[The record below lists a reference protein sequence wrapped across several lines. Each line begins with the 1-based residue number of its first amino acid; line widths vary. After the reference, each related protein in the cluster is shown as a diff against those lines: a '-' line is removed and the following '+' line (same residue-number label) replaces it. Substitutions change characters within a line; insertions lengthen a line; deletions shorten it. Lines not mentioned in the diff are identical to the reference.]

1 MGVMYKN
8 GLFFLFLGLLALGFW
23 FSADFK
29 TIVAGIAVFLFGM
42 LSLQKGFSFFTG
54 GILERILRTVTDN
67 LFKRLLFGITTTT
80 LMQSS
85 SLLSVLVISFISAGL
100 LDLAA
105 GIGIIFGANLGT
117 TTGAWLVAGFGLK
130 VNISAYAMPLMVFG
144 VLLQLTKQKN
154 FQGVGHILLGLG
166 FLFLGIQYMK
176 DGFDAFK
183 QDIDLSQYAMS
194 GIQGLLT
201 YVLVGI
207 VVTVIIQASGATM
220 VLIITALA
228 SQQITYENALALAIG
243 SNVGTTI
250 TAVLGAFSANIKGKR
265 LAGAHVI
272 FNVFTGLLAIG
283 LLDYFVLAV
292 DGLCQQVGIADD
304 DYTLKLAMFHS
315 VFNLAG
321 VILMLPFTNPMAMF
335 LEQTMREKKA
345 AVEQPR
351 FLTASALQFPDTAV
365 KSVHQETEHLFEN
378 ATHIILKVIGLHRRD
393 VYSDLDLNGV
403 IDKYR
408 TIKDYDIDDAY
419 ERNIKG
425 LYSAIIEFVSQA
437 RFTWEMKQSG
447 RLYWLREAN
456 LELVEAV
463 KGVKHLQKNLLKHHR
478 SYNRYLFQEY
488 HRIRYQ
494 IAMVIRELENVRG
507 NEMVDEL
514 PLLSL
519 DMLKGKIKDQRQT
532 AIEVIESLIREH
544 KISAEAGTSLLND
557 NAYVYDIQSNL
568 LHMAETLFIN
578 YTTDSSKVEQE
589 LTLTDA
595 ELLEVINPK
604 SAINYEQN

>member
-1 MGVMYKN
+1 MIRN
-8 GLFFLFLGLLALGFW
+8 GLFFSFLGLLALGFW

-29 TIVAGIAVFLFGM
+29 TIVAGIAIFLFGM
-42 LSLQKGFSFFTG
+42 LSLQQGFKYFTG
-54 GILERILRTVTDN
+54 GILENILRGVTDN
-67 LFKRLLFGITTTT
+67 LLKRLLFGITTTT

-105 GIGIIFGANLGT
+105 GIGIIYGANLGT

-130 VNISAYAMPLMVFG
+130 VNISAYAMPLLVFG
-144 VLLQLTKQKN
+144 VLLLLTKQKN
-154 FQGVGHILLGLG
+154 FHGIGHILLGLG
-166 FLFLGIQYMK
+166 FLFLGIHYMK

-183 QDIDLSQYAMS
+183 QNIDLSQYAMT
-194 GIQGLLT
+194 GLRGLLT

-207 VVTVIIQASGATM
+207 AITVIIQASGATM

-228 SQQITYENALALAIG
+228 TQQISYENALALAIG

-250 TAVLGAFSANIKGKR
+250 TAILGAFSANIKGKR
-265 LAGAHVI
+265 LAGAHVL
-272 FNVFTGLLAIG
+272 FNVFTGVLAIV
-283 LLDYFVLAV
+283 LLDYFVWLV
-292 DGLCQQVGIADD
+292 DILCRFSGIAED

-321 VILMLPFTNPMAMF
+321 VIVMLPVSNPMARF
-335 LEQTMREKKA
+335 LENIMQEKRLTVA
-345 AVEQPR
+345 QPR
-351 FLTASALQFPDTAV
+351 FLTDSALQFPDTAV
-365 KSVHQETEHLFEN
+365 ESVHQETLHLYEN
-378 ATHIILKVIGLHRRD
+378 ATHIILKAIGLHRRN
-393 VYSDLDLNGV
+393 VYSEQDLNEI

-408 TIKDYDIDDAY
+408 TIKDYDIDEAY

-447 RLYWLREAN
+447 RLHWLREAN
-456 LELVEAV
+456 LQLVEAV
-463 KGVKHLQKNLLKHHR
+463 KATKHLQKNLLKHHR
-478 SYNRYLFQEY
+478 SYNRYLYDEY

-494 IAMVIRELENVRG
+494 IAMLIRELEKIKSNVIA
-507 NEMVDEL
+507 DEL

-519 DMLKGKIKDQRQT
+519 DMLKGRIREQRQS
-532 AIEVIESLIREH
+532 AMEVIESLIREH

-557 NAYVYDIQSNL
+557 NAYVYEIQGNL
-568 LHMAETLFIN
+568 VNMAETVFIN
-578 YTTDSSKVEQE
+578 YTSDSIQAEKE
-589 LTLTDA
+589 LALTDH
-595 ELLEVINPK
+595 ELIEVINPK
-604 SAINYEQN
+604 PAINHE